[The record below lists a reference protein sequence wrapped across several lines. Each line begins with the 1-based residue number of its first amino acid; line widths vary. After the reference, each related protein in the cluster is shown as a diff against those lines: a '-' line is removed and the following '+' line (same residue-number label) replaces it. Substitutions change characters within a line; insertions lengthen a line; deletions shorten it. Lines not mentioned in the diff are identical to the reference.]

1 MSVTSS
7 INSGSL
13 PFTESLVRAAP
24 QAPGVFALWQGG
36 GIVYYG
42 RAAAI
47 GRALGEHYEGRS
59 ISAQRVSGCS
69 WEITADPEL
78 RYRELMREYAAA
90 HRCLPLWNDPQ
101 RLPTA

>member
-36 GIVYYG
+36 GIVYLFEDLLRPHFESG
-42 RAAAI
+42 
-47 GRALGEHYEGRS
+47 ALKPVLER
-59 ISAQRVSGCS
+59 
-69 WEITADPEL
+69 WWL
-78 RYRELMREYAAA
+78 RGW
-90 HRCLPLWNDPQ
+90 P
-101 RLPTA
+101 